1 MAERASIAPKLVAI
15 TILPPPITGQTLVS
29 QAICEIFAKR
39 LAFELR
45 AIRNE
50 GGHTGVTWTLR
61 KHGRLLG
68 ALLAAMLTRRRGQR
82 GYFVADAGGG
92 LWFNVIEALF
102 MRFAFE
108 KVWFHHHVFSYVRQ
122 ADPRMRLI
130 HAILGRKLHHIAL
143 GAAMETGLKA
153 HYQAQNVTVLG
164 NTPFVTDTPEA
175 RVRPTLKTIGFLGN
189 ISKQKGIHLFMET
202 AERALAQAPQMRCRI
217 AGPIRDAS
225 LRAEVEA
232 FCAADPDRRAWV
244 GPVRDA
250 DKVQFLNEIDVLLF
264 PSLYP
269 NEALPMT
276 IYEALAA
283 GAPVLATPR
292 GCIPDQLAGQSWV
305 FPDAEFSG
313 AAADQLA
320 VWGDNSAA
328 FAQASSAALQQF
340 ATQAAESQLALE
352 MLLKDMAA

>member
-1 MAERASIAPKLVAI
+1 MAERASLAPKVVAI

-39 LAFELR
+39 LDFELR

-50 GGHTGVTWTLR
+50 AGHTGFAWTLR

-68 ALLAAMLTRRRGQR
+68 AILAALLSRRGKQR

-92 LWFNVIEALF
+92 LWFNVVEALF
-102 MRFAFE
+102 LRLAFE
-108 KVWFHHHVFSYVRQ
+108 KVWFHHHVFSYVRR

-143 GAAMETGLKA
+143 GAAMETGLRA
-153 HYQAQNVTVLG
+153 HYRAKHVTVLG
-164 NTPFVTDTPEA
+164 NTPFVTGTPEP
-175 RVRPTLKTIGFLGN
+175 RQRPALGTLGFLGN
-189 ISKQKGIHLFMET
+189 ISKQKGVHLFMET
-202 AERALAQAPQMRCRI
+202 AARAQAEAPELRCRI
-217 AGPIRDAS
+217 AGPIRDPA

-232 FCAADPDRRAWV
+232 FCAADPERRAWI
-244 GPVRDA
+244 GPVQGA
-250 DKVQFLNEIDVLLF
+250 DKARFLDEIDVLLF
-264 PSLYP
+264 PSLYA

-292 GCIPDQLAGQSWV
+292 GCIPDQLAGRDWV
-305 FPDAEFSG
+305 FPDAGFCD
-313 AAADQLA
+313 AAAAQLA
-320 VWGDNSAA
+320 AWGRDSAA

-340 ATQAAESQLALE
+340 STQAAQSNAALE
-352 MLLKDMAA
+352 ALLQDMAA